1 MCLLAARSAAACK
14 HNTWLSLARRA
25 SGVNARLAVG
35 QDVARELDPVAH
47 RNRRARTGTRPTVSG
62 GVRRTM
68 WKRRYDRADAPRPP
82 SVRARVERTLDWV
95 APELLAQEL
104 DDLAGQDPVAAP
116 VRGRSRRNR
125 DLRDRVGDQ
134 PPPRR

>member
-1 MCLLAARSAAACK
+1 MCLLARSAAACK

-62 GVRRTM
+62 CARRTGRRGQFRSENWVRR
-68 WKRRYDRADAPRPP
+68 RLRAC
-82 SVRARVERTLDWV
+82 
-95 APELLAQEL
+95 
-104 DDLAGQDPVAAP
+104 
-116 VRGRSRRNR
+116 
-125 DLRDRVGDQ
+125 
-134 PPPRR
+134 